1 MNRLISVI
9 VAVVAVIGLTVPVAA
24 AQAPIIVEFEKA
36 PGGQG
41 YFGVVDGGPGT
52 IEMRIDDG
60 AVIGNTQHFSATV
73 WLTNTSAGTLT
84 AEVSGQINL
93 VTGRAVLNGFVTDGA
108 YEGAR
113 VHEESQLVN
122 PATSAFTGTV
132 RIMPAS

>member
-1 MNRLISVI
+1 MNRLLGLIVTV
-9 VAVVAVIGLTVPVAA
+9 VAVVGITVPVAA
-24 AQAPIIVEFEKA
+24 TQAPIILEFEKA

-41 YFGVVDGGPGT
+41 YFGLVDGGPGT

-60 AVIGNTQHFSATV
+60 GMRGNTQHFSATL

-93 VTGRAVLNGFVTDGA
+93 VTGRAVLSGAVTDGVYA
-108 YEGAR
+108 GAR

-122 PATSAFTGTV
+122 PATFAFVGTV
-132 RIMPAS
+132 QIMPAS

>member
-1 MNRLISVI
+1 MNRFVSVI
-9 VAVVAVIGLTVPVAA
+9 VAVVAVVGLTVPVAA
-24 AQAPIIVEFEKA
+24 AQAPIILEFEKA

-41 YFGVVDGGPGT
+41 YFGLVEGGPGT

-60 AVIGNTQHFSATV
+60 AMLGNTQHFSATL
-73 WLTNTSAGTLT
+73 WLTDTAAGTLT

-93 VTGRAVLNGFVTDGA
+93 VTGRAVLNGVVTHGA

-113 VHEESQLVN
+113 VHEESQLVD
-122 PATSAFTGTV
+122 PVASAFIGTV